1 MNNRLLKAIFT
12 DPEINVGAANRRR
25 TRRRTP
31 PPPPLFKSNS
41 TRPGLPTAWGLAFT
55 SAYGHALF
63 GRGLMSAKRFVFAC
77 SLVSL
82 ALVACAD
89 KPRQILADEL
99 RHVRSKPSTTRPWPM
114 SYEEIMS
121 GGAQFGEVE
130 RQHPYSVWATQAQLM
145 AAYAHYQRNKYDEAV
160 AALDRFIK
168 LNPGNPN
175 AAYALYL
182 KGLCYYEQITDVG
195 RDQTVTHQA
204 MATFESLIARYPE
217 NPYTRDARLKIDL
230 TRNHLAG
237 KEMAI
242 GRFYADREQYLA
254 AINRFRQVVD
264 LTTPPIKY
272 RRLCIADRDL
282 FNPGARHRG
291 TQDRHRP
298 GP

>member
-1 MNNRLLKAIFT
+1 
-12 DPEINVGAANRRR
+12 
-25 TRRRTP
+25 
-31 PPPPLFKSNS
+31 
-41 TRPGLPTAWGLAFT
+41 
-55 SAYGHALF
+55 
-63 GRGLMSAKRFVFAC
+63 MSAKRFVFAC

-89 KPRQILADEL
+89 KPRQVLVDEVKTLPVETLYNEAMVDAL
-99 RHVRSKPSTTRPWPM
+99 RGD
-114 SYEEIMS
+114 YE
-121 GGAQFGEVE
+121 AAAPKFDEVE

-145 AAYAHYQRNKYDEAV
+145 TAYAHYQRNKYDEAV
-160 AALDRFIK
+160 AALNRFIK

-204 MATFESLIARYPE
+204 MATFESLMARYPE
-217 NPYTRDARLKIDL
+217 NPYTRDARLKVDL

-254 AINRFRQVVD
+254 AINRFRQVIDTYDTTDQVPEALHR
-264 LTTPPIKY
+264 LTEIYLTLGLDTEARKTAAVLGHNYPGTPWYADSY
-272 RRLCIADRDL
+272 RLLTGKDASEGESSADGESGLVQRLWSGFKGL
-282 FNPGARHRG
+282 F
-291 TQDRHRP
+291 
-298 GP
+298 

>member
-1 MNNRLLKAIFT
+1 
-12 DPEINVGAANRRR
+12 
-25 TRRRTP
+25 
-31 PPPPLFKSNS
+31 
-41 TRPGLPTAWGLAFT
+41 
-55 SAYGHALF
+55 
-63 GRGLMSAKRFVFAC
+63 MSAKRFVFAC

-89 KPRQILADEL
+89 KPRQILVDE
-99 RHVRSKPSTTRPWPM
+99 VKTRPVETLY
-114 SYEEIMS
+114 YEAMADAMRGDYE
-121 GGAQFGEVE
+121 AAAPKFDEVE

-204 MATFESLIARYPE
+204 MATFESLIVRYPE

-264 LTTPPIKY
+264 TYDTTDQVPEALHRLTEIYLTLGLDTEARKTAAVLGHNYPGSPWYADSYRLLIGKDAGEGESSADGESGLV
-272 RRLCIADRDL
+272 RRLWSEFKGL
-282 FNPGARHRG
+282 F
-291 TQDRHRP
+291 
-298 GP
+298 

>member
-1 MNNRLLKAIFT
+1 
-12 DPEINVGAANRRR
+12 
-25 TRRRTP
+25 
-31 PPPPLFKSNS
+31 
-41 TRPGLPTAWGLAFT
+41 
-55 SAYGHALF
+55 
-63 GRGLMSAKRFVFAC
+63 MSAKRFVFAC

-89 KPRQILADEL
+89 KPRQILVDE
-99 RHVRSKPSTTRPWPM
+99 VETRPVETLYNEAM
-114 SYEEIMS
+114 ADALRGDYE
-121 GGAQFGEVE
+121 AAAPKFDEVE

-254 AINRFRQVVD
+254 AINRFRQVVVTYD
-264 LTTPPIKY
+264 TTDQVPEALHRLTEIYLTLGLDTEARKTAAVLGHNYPGSPWYADSYRLLTGKDAGEGESSADGESGLV
-272 RRLCIADRDL
+272 RRLWSGFKGL
-282 FNPGARHRG
+282 F
-291 TQDRHRP
+291 
-298 GP
+298 

>member
-1 MNNRLLKAIFT
+1 
-12 DPEINVGAANRRR
+12 
-25 TRRRTP
+25 
-31 PPPPLFKSNS
+31 
-41 TRPGLPTAWGLAFT
+41 
-55 SAYGHALF
+55 
-63 GRGLMSAKRFVFAC
+63 MSAKRFVFAC

-89 KPRQILADEL
+89 KPRQILVEEVA
-99 RHVRSKPSTTRPWPM
+99 TRPVETLYNEAMADALRGDHDAAAPK
-114 SYEEIMS
+114 
-121 GGAQFGEVE
+121 FDEVE

-264 LTTPPIKY
+264 TYDTTDQVPEALHRLTEIYLTLGLDTEARKTAAVLGHNYPGSPWY
-272 RRLCIADRDL
+272 ADSYRLLTGEEAGEGESPADGESSLVRRLWSGFKGL
-282 FNPGARHRG
+282 F
-291 TQDRHRP
+291 
-298 GP
+298 